1 MCEPRFDLIEKT
13 VVAMVKKQ
21 HGENVELLGEW
32 ESLRDFAKYCWLKL
46 ERSIEY
52 ECYMD
57 WQEIYKGL
65 RNDGYFAINIT
76 AYKDVGRTSESEVCD
91 IYYGFKIK

>member
-13 VVAMVKKQ
+13 VVAMVKKK

-32 ESLRDFAKYCWLKL
+32 ESLGDFAKYCWLEL
-46 ERSIEY
+46 GRNIEY
-52 ECYMD
+52 ECYMK
-57 WQEIYKGL
+57 WNEIYKDL
-65 RNDGYFAINIT
+65 LSEGYFAINIT
-76 AYKDVGRTSESEVCD
+76 ATKDVGKTSENEVCD